1 MARTPQDPQV
11 RITEILDTTEHLFA
25 TKGYR
30 GTTISDIA
38 KKMGVAQGM
47 FYYYFKSKEEI
58 LEALLNRHTSALI
71 SEIKDMAHASN
82 ITPPHKMELMI
93 ATLLH
98 SVRYKDGLLIETL
111 YDDQNLHIKDKVCCQ
126 AKQSLTP
133 WLLKIIEE
141 GVLAQYFHISHPTTV
156 LDFILAIIELLI
168 VALYE
173 KMPADLLSFR
183 LQMAE
188 VLIEKALGAQEK
200 TIHISL

>member
-1 MARTPQDPQV
+1 MARTPQDPQI
-11 RITEILDTTEHLFA
+11 RITEILDATEYLFA
-25 TKGYR
+25 IKGYR

-71 SEIKDMAHASN
+71 SEIKDMTRSSN

-93 ATLLH
+93 VTLLH
-98 SVRYKDGLLIETL
+98 SVRYKDGVLIDTL
-111 YDDQNLHIKDKVCCQ
+111 YDDQNLHIKDKVCRQ
-126 AKQSLTP
+126 TKRSLTP

-141 GVLAQYFHISHPTTV
+141 GVLTQYFHVSHPTTV

-168 VALYE
+168 DALYE
-173 KMPADLLSFR
+173 KLPVDLMSFR
-183 LQMAE
+183 LRMAE
-188 VLIEKALGAQEK
+188 TLIEKALGAQET